1 MSIFVGTFLIGLRE
15 GLEAA
20 LVLGIIIAY
29 LHKAQRDELVP
40 KVWIGA
46 VAAIALSFG
55 FGALLT
61 WGPYGLTTQAQ
72 EALGGGLSIFAVG
85 LITWMTFWMAKTS
98 VTIKHDIDEQVERSL
113 EGSGCGLV
121 FLAFISV
128 GREGVETALFV
139 WGLTGVGP
147 NALWGTVGA
156 VVGILVA
163 VVLGILIYR
172 GFVSIDLGRFFLW
185 TGVFLIIVAAGVLG
199 YGVHDLQEANLLPG
213 VSNVVFNIAAVFPV
227 DAWYTVLLAGIF
239 NFTPEPSVL
248 QFWAWLIYLVVTLP
262 LFIWYQR
269 HVQRRH
275 RQARAARAAA
285 ANAGVSE

>member
-29 LHKAQRDELVP
+29 LRKSQRDELVS

-46 VAAIALSFG
+46 VLAIVLSFG

-72 EALGGGLSIFAVG
+72 EALGGGLSILAVG
-85 LITWMTFWMAKTS
+85 LITWMIFWMAKTS
-98 VTIKHDIDEQVERSL
+98 VTIKHDIDEQVECSL
-113 EGSGCGLV
+113 QSSGRGLV
-121 FLAFISV
+121 FLAFISA

-139 WGLTGVGP
+139 WGLTGVGA
-147 NALWGTVGA
+147 NALWGTIGA
-156 VVGILVA
+156 VIGILVA

-172 GFVSIDLGRFFLW
+172 GFVSIDLGKFFLW

-199 YGVHDLQEANLLPG
+199 YGVHDLQEASLLPG
-213 VSNVVFNIAAVFPV
+213 VNDVVFNIAHIFPNG
-227 DAWYTVLLAGIF
+227 AWYTVLLAGIF

-248 QFWAWLIYLVVTLP
+248 QFWAWLLYLVITLP
-262 LFIWYQR
+262 LFVWYQR
-269 HVQRRH
+269 NVQKRH
-275 RQARAARAAA
+275 QAARAARAAA
-285 ANAGVSE
+285 AVSE